1 MKGYIKIFSEA
12 ALFLGTLFV
21 MYIWLG
27 FIIINLCSIVN
38 KS

>member
-1 MKGYIKIFSEA
+1 MRGLVKVFSEA
-12 ALFLGTLFV
+12 ALFLGTLFI

-27 FIIINLCSIVN
+27 FLIINLCSIVN

>member
-1 MKGYIKIFSEA
+1 MKGLIKIFSEA
-12 ALFLGTLFV
+12 VFFLGTLFI

-27 FIIINLCSIVN
+27 FIIINLWMIAS